1 MEMGP
6 GARRWDVRS
15 LQGNTLSLSLSL
27 SLSLYL
33 SLSPS
38 LSLSLSLSIALTNHI
53 PNHVALTELPMHGS
67 AAFRAALRLLPGHG
81 AYGNPG

>member
-27 SLSLYL
+27 SL
-33 SLSPS
+33 P
-38 LSLSLSLSIALTNHI
+38 LSLSLSIALTNHI

-81 AYGNPG
+81 ACGNPG